1 MIPLTHR
8 LAHLQLA
15 SVLYD
20 LPRQVVDPHITIKDT
35 IVTKVLKLA
44 TVAALTL
51 AALSAQAASEPAVIY
66 DTAGKFDKSF
76 NEAVFRNGVEV
87 YNKDKGV
94 KVKEF
99 EPQNEAQRE
108 QGLRRLASRGNG
120 PIVAVGFN
128 MGSAVEKVAT
138 EFPKTQFTIIDMV
151 VDKPN
156 VQSLIFKEHEGS
168 FLVGALAAIAS
179 KSGKVGFVGGM
190 DIPLI
195 RKFQCGYEQGAKY
208 INPKID
214 VYQNMTGSTPA
225 AFADPAKGAELAK
238 SQFAKGADVVY
249 AAAGGTGI
257 GVYQAA
263 KDEGKLAIGVDSNQ
277 NHLQPGTM
285 LTSMVKSVG
294 LAAYKSWDDSAK
306 GSWKP
311 GIQSLGLAEGGVD
324 WALDENNAKLIT
336 PEMKAKVESI
346 KADIIA
352 GKIKV
357 HDYMSDNSCKY

>member
-1 MIPLTHR
+1 M
-8 LAHLQLA
+8 
-15 SVLYD
+15 
-20 LPRQVVDPHITIKDT
+20 
-35 IVTKVLKLA
+35 TKVLKLA

-51 AALSAQAASEPAVIY
+51 AALSAQAAPSPPSSY

-76 NEAVFRNGVEV
+76 NEAVFRNGVEL

-138 EFPKTQFTIIDMV
+138 EFPNTQFTIIDMV

-156 VQSLIFKEHEGS
+156 VQSSSSRSMKVPS
-168 FLVGALAAIAS
+168 WVGALAAIAS
-179 KSGKVGFVGGM
+179 KTGKVGFVGGM

-214 VYQNMTGSTPA
+214 VYQNMTGSTRRPLLTRPRVQSWPSPSSPRAPTWFMPPPA
-225 AFADPAKGAELAK
+225 VPA
-238 SQFAKGADVVY
+238 SVS
-249 AAAGGTGI
+249 
-257 GVYQAA
+257 YQAA
-263 KDEGKLAIGVDSNQ
+263 KDEGKFAIGVDSNQ

-294 LAAYKSWDDSAK
+294 LAAYK
-306 GSWKP
+306 
-311 GIQSLGLAEGGVD
+311 
-324 WALDENNAKLIT
+324 T
-336 PEMKAKVESI
+336 
-346 KADIIA
+346 
-352 GKIKV
+352 
-357 HDYMSDNSCKY
+357 